1 MTFKAGHSRENPYI
15 ELMLTPSTLF
25 KASLSAGKEF
35 FRPPVEAA
43 AREQHKPPVMVP
55 IRSLGPGHGPRIE
68 KHLLA
73 LDAHDRYLRFGYAA
87 SNEQIHR
94 YVAGLNF
101 ERDEIFGIYNRRLEL
116 IAMAHLALSIDPEL
130 KSCAEFGVSVLQ
142 HARGRGYG
150 ARLFDRAVMH
160 ARNDGVSMM
169 FIHALSENTAMLNI
183 ARKAGAVI
191 ERDGSESEA
200 YLKLPPADLDSRMT
214 EIVEEQIAQT
224 DYRLKVQ
231 AKQFWN
237 LLAMVQEVRQGVRD
251 SRDGMP
257 R

>member
-1 MTFKAGHSRENPYI
+1 MVSPGTF
-15 ELMLTPSTLF
+15 F
-25 KASLSAGKEF
+25 KASLNAGREF
-35 FRPPVEAA
+35 FRAPVEESDAQPYRA
-43 AREQHKPPVMVP
+43 PVMVP
-55 IRSLGPGHGPRIE
+55 IRSIGPSHGDRIE
-68 KHLLA
+68 RHLLA
-73 LDAHDRYLRFGYAA
+73 LDSHDRYLRFGYAA
-87 SNEQIHR
+87 SDEQIRR
-94 YVAGLNF
+94 YVASLNF

-116 IAMAHLALSIDPEL
+116 IAMAHLALSVDPNL
-130 KSCAEFGVSVLQ
+130 TSCAEFGVSVLP

-150 ARLFDRAVMH
+150 ARLFERAVMH
-160 ARNDGVSMM
+160 ARNEGVSMM

-214 EIVEEQIAQT
+214 EMALEQIAQT

-231 AKQFWN
+231 ARQFWGI
-237 LLAMVQEVRQGVRD
+237 LAMVQEVRRGVRD
-251 SRDGMP
+251 SRDRMP